1 MSTTWLSD
9 KALVKSPSRNPQ
21 KIEIL
26 IKIKLIRNLIFRI
39 IFLKMVISRI
49 KHLYVCLDVR
59 VNIIIVF
66 FDFRFPSRK
75 SQGQKKIRFTN
86 FNSLDIENIMLPQ
99 HRQKPFWL
107 FKANIFLS
115 CVRKNICTAPFLDA
129 HMLHYWSTLK
139 VNVCIFLYISLTTFL
154 FQNLSKVYL
163 MKDGMGRNWIISLR
177 RLAVWALQN
186 VLQFFILIEVFKNL
200 FIFLAF
206 QYF

>member
-59 VNIIIVF
+59 VNIIRVF
-66 FDFRFPSRK
+66 FNFRFPSRK

-107 FKANIFLS
+107 FKFFSEHLS
-115 CVRKNICTAPFLDA
+115 VMCQKKYLHCTISWRPYAALLKNFKSKC
-129 HMLHYWSTLK
+129 
-139 VNVCIFLYISLTTFL
+139 LYISIHLP
-154 FQNLSKVYL
+154 N
-163 MKDGMGRNWIISLR
+163 N
-177 RLAVWALQN
+177 
-186 VLQFFILIEVFKNL
+186 
-200 FIFLAF
+200 IFVPES
-206 QYF
+206 